1 MLNVNFLQKGDE
13 VLSITD
19 HILAVRRKNGE
30 VDLYK
35 VVVGDDEEM
44 PIYVDPIKIAV
55 IGFGNGTVEKE
66 LDDGTKLYEL

>member
-44 PIYVDPIKIAV
+44 PIYVDPRKIAV